1 RKDSEGKVG
10 HHASLAEC
18 VVRFVL
24 TAAPPLVIAC
34 GSGTSA
40 TPAPQ
45 DAYAAP
51 DGMGTPPDSA
61 SVQDSAAMPAMD
73 QATPPA
79 DGAGAPVDES
89 PVDEGPAPGGDATMI
104 PTEGGGPGDAPRDV
118 GSTVSWSTLRNPFYA
133 HDGWSVK
140 DVAVVYG
147 PDGVIHAYFSAF
159 FLDAGMERC
168 HVAQTS
174 TRDLQTF
181 TPAMVIFD
189 GQSDGWVGMCSPDVQ
204 HMGGQYVMTFNAWGD
219 SSPKP
224 KQLFYATSSDLT
236 TWSVAHPLAATL
248 TAGRSYIDAALA
260 PSAGR
265 LFLFYKDDQT
275 LQTHLAAGAAL
286 DGPWHSVGSGLP
298 TFMTATGQPTGQVH
312 ENYQLL
318 MIDGHWRLLSTDY
331 SPITNEGFL
340 YAMHGAGQAETDW
353 LTWEGGYKLA
363 VQSEAFNTN
372 HVDNAAYLVDERASD
387 GFFYLFYAGRTE
399 GSTHAGRGDNKL
411 GVSRSTDLMVW
422 KPAGQ

>member
-1 RKDSEGKVG
+1 M
-10 HHASLAEC
+10 
-18 VVRFVL
+18 
-24 TAAPPLVIAC
+24 
-34 GSGTSA
+34 
-40 TPAPQ
+40 PAPQ

-51 DGMGTPPDSA
+51 NGMGTSDSA
-61 SVQDSAAMPAMD
+61 NAQDSAATSAMD
-73 QATPPA
+73 QAIPPV
-79 DGAGAPVDES
+79 DGAGAPVDDA
-89 PVDEGPAPGGDATMI
+89 PADDAPADEAPAAGGDANMI
-104 PTEGGGPGDAPRDV
+104 PIDGGGPRDASGDAPS
-118 GSTVSWSTLRNPFYA
+118 GASSAVSWGTLHNPFYA

-140 DVAVVYG
+140 DVAVFYG
-147 PDGVIHAYFSAF
+147 PDGVIHVYFSAF

-181 TPAMVIFD
+181 TPAIVIFD
-189 GQSDGWVGMCSPDVQ
+189 GRSDGWVGMCSPDVQ

-219 SSPKP
+219 ASPKP
-224 KQLFYATSSDLT
+224 KQLFYATSADLI

-260 PSAGR
+260 PSAGQ

-275 LQTHLAAGAAL
+275 LQTHLAAGPAL
-286 DGPWHSVGSGLP
+286 DGPWHVVGSGLP
-298 TFMTATGQPTGQVH
+298 AIMTASGQPTGQVH

-318 MIDGHWRLLSTDY
+318 LIDGHWRLLTTDY
-331 SPITNEGFL
+331 APITNEGFL
-340 YAMHGAGQAETDW
+340 YTMHGAGLAETDW

-363 VQSEAFNTN
+363 VQREAFNTN
-372 HVDNAAYLVDERASD
+372 HVDNAAYLVDERAGD

-399 GSTHAGRGDNKL
+399 GNTHAGRGDNKL